1 MKARCVHRAF
11 SFARQHRSGRLDL
24 RPAAPPAPSSR
35 SSSLVKPI
43 GLMTEQRHNGVAS
56 DSYEQHMD
64 VVEAF
69 GAVVRAERQHRELT
83 QSDLAL
89 RSGLH
94 LQYVSK
100 VERGQSVPSL
110 TTVFALADALDLS
123 VPALMERVVQKIS
136 SGRHARKQRLRLSF
150 QLPSV

>member
-1 MKARCVHRAF
+1 
-11 SFARQHRSGRLDL
+11 
-24 RPAAPPAPSSR
+24 
-35 SSSLVKPI
+35 
-43 GLMTEQRHNGVAS
+43 MTEQRHNGVAS